1 VQGFNE
7 NAGMLVM
14 LAVYAVATAAQLSLH
29 TLIWGFGILVAGTMV
44 VLVLSRQGLLARV
57 GSRP

>member
-14 LAVYAVATAAQLSLH
+14 LAVYAGAIGLGLSLKA
-29 TLIWGFGILVAGTMV
+29 LILGFGVLVALGMV
-44 VLVLSRQGLLARV
+44 LIYVLYLNCQKSIIRLS
-57 GSRP
+57 